1 MSAKS
6 LKPSLTVL
14 AYGFCRCRYENVTW
28 LWSEMGD
35 RASGRL
41 RSDAVQER
49 GSDTSVEAA
58 AAPLITVSQTVFFRG
73 TFILC

>member
-1 MSAKS
+1 
-6 LKPSLTVL
+6 
-14 AYGFCRCRYENVTW
+14 
-28 LWSEMGD
+28 MGD

-41 RSDAVQER
+41 RSDAVQEC

-58 AAPLITVSQTVFFRG
+58 AASLITVSQTVFFRG